1 MAVSEGLVDTS
12 VFVAMESGRR
22 LKIDRMPSDVVISV
36 VTVGE
41 LRVGVLAAD
50 DPSARAQRL
59 ATLMLAMSFESIA
72 IDEHVAEQW
81 ALLRIE
87 LRAQGRSMPVNDSW
101 IAATAVALGIPVLT
115 QDADYEDVPGLD
127 VIRV

>member
-72 IDEHVAEQW
+72 IDEHVAERW
-81 ALLRIE
+81 ALLRIQ